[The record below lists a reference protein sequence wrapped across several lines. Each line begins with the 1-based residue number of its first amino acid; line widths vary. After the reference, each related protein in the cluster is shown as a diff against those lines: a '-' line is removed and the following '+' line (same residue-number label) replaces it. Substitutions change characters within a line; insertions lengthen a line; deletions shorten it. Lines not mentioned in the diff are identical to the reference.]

1 MNYAQKLLTRLKAQ
15 HDGCSDY
22 RAAQI
27 LEISP
32 ASISL
37 VKKGRNGFSDL
48 TINKIAQELG
58 ENPMKVIGQYH
69 LETQDFPSM
78 NNVWESMVE
87 WGFKEEMK
95 KYQNVTT
102 DKIGNVSGL

>member
-1 MNYAQKLLTRLKAQ
+1 MNYAQKLLTRLKAH

-27 LEISP
+27 LEITPS
-32 ASISL
+32 SISL
-37 VKKGRNGFSDL
+37 IKKGRNGFSDL

-58 ENPMKVIGQYH
+58 ENPMKLIGQYH
-69 LETQDFPSM
+69 LETQDFPGM
-78 NNVWESMVE
+78 NNVWEAMVE

-95 KYQNVTT
+95 QFQEVRETG
-102 DKIGNVSGL
+102 IGNVSGL